1 MQHENNLQKYLDQ
14 IHWSNKMNKKAFFTL
29 FVLLITSFTFAQNKI
44 ISVDAKANI
53 SLLNGSISEYVFDPA
68 SHNTDDV
75 LSRLDWDVKNVPIV
89 SASVD
94 LTLFKYAYFNLGAGF
109 GFPST
114 PSGNM
119 QDYDW
124 LNCIPKNGGFG
135 LPKQYGTELTN
146 YSIHDNFLN
155 SYRNIFVKIGY
166 NFYLP
171 LKITITPFVAYNYE
185 YLGFDSFDGY
195 EECKLDYYNYREK
208 EELSGIVISYFQE
221 TNAFLVGIK
230 LISPVLFNLKIDG
243 EFLISPYTSN
253 INTLDKHHLRQTHFI
268 DLMPWSYQLQ
278 SSLNLSYSIQ
288 KHHKIFVQGFLQ
300 YIPVSKGND
309 YFRETD
315 ENGNYTSTDWT
326 IDKGCR
332 GGTSRFLW
340 QISLGYCFSI

>member
-14 IHWSNKMNKKAFFTL
+14 IHWSKKMSKKLFLSLFTL
-29 FVLLITSFTFAQNKI
+29 VIVNFIFAENKI

-89 SASVD
+89 SVSVD

-124 LNCIPKNGGFG
+124 LNCIPIKNGGFG

-185 YLGFDSFDGY
+185 YLGFDGFDGY
-195 EECKLDYYNYREK
+195 RKYKK
-208 EELSGIVISYFQE
+208 ENWQKIEFSGNVISYFQE

-253 INTLDKHHLRQTHFI
+253 INALDKHHIRKTHFM

-309 YFRETD
+309 YFRYTD
-315 ENGNYTSTDWT
+315 ENGNYTPTYWT
-326 IDKGCR
+326 IDKSCQ

>member
-1 MQHENNLQKYLDQ
+1 
-14 IHWSNKMNKKAFFTL
+14 MNKKAFITL

-53 SLLNGSISEYVFDPA
+53 SLLNGSISEYVFNPE

-75 LSRLDWDVKNVPIV
+75 WSRLDWDIKNIPIV

-94 LTLFKYAYFNLGAGF
+94 LNLFKYSYFSVGGSF

-124 LNCIPKNGGFG
+124 LNCTQFN
-135 LPKQYGTELTN
+135 LPIEYGTVCTN

-155 SYRNIFVKIGY
+155 SYRNIFVKLGF
-166 NFYLP
+166 NFCLP
-171 LKITITPFVAYNYE
+171 FNITITPFVAYNYE

-195 EECKLDYYNYREK
+195 TEYKQNNWQKKEC
-208 EELSGIVISYFQE
+208 SGSVVSYFQE

-253 INTLDKHHLRQTHFI
+253 INALDKHKQPKKRIHYI

-288 KHHKIFVQGFLQ
+288 KHHKVFAQGFIQ
-300 YIPVSKGND
+300 YVPVTKGND
-309 YFRETD
+309 YFRKTD
-315 ENGNYTSTDWT
+315 DNGNYTPTNWT
-326 IDKGCR
+326 IDKGIK

-340 QISLGYCFSI
+340 KISLGYCFSL

>member
-14 IHWSNKMNKKAFFTL
+14 IHWSKKMSKKLFLSLFTL
-29 FVLLITSFTFAQNKI
+29 VIVNFIIAENKI

-53 SLLNGSISEYVFDPA
+53 SLLNGSISEYVFTPA

-89 SASVD
+89 SVSVD

-124 LNCIPKNGGFG
+124 LN
-135 LPKQYGTELTN
+135 YDTELTN

-185 YLGFDSFDGY
+185 YLGFDGFDGY
-195 EECKLDYYNYREK
+195 TEYKQDNWQKKEC
-208 EELSGIVISYFQE
+208 SGSVVSYFQE

-253 INTLDKHHLRQTHFI
+253 INALDKHHIRKTHFM

-315 ENGNYTSTDWT
+315 ENGNYTPTYWT
-326 IDKGCR
+326 IDKSAQ

>member
-1 MQHENNLQKYLDQ
+1 
-14 IHWSNKMNKKAFFTL
+14 MNKKAFITL
-29 FVLLITSFTFAQNKI
+29 FVLLISSFTFAQNKI

-53 SLLNGSISEYVFDPA
+53 SLLNGSISEYAFDSA

-89 SASVD
+89 SASID

-124 LNCIPKNGGFG
+124 TYCFEFDFPEE
-135 LPKQYGTELTN
+135 YGTKLTY
-146 YSIHDNFLN
+146 YSIQDNFLN

-195 EECKLDYYNYREK
+195 SAFKEDDTWQKD

-221 TNAFLVGIK
+221 TNAFLVGVK

-253 INTLDKHHLRQTHFI
+253 INALDKHHIRKTHFM

-309 YFRETD
+309 YIRETD
-315 ENGNYTSTDWT
+315 ENGNYTSTNWT
-326 IDKGCR
+326 IIKSVQ

>member
-1 MQHENNLQKYLDQ
+1 
-14 IHWSNKMNKKAFFTL
+14 MNKKSFFTL

-114 PSGNM
+114 PSGNI

-124 LNCIPKNGGFG
+124 LN
-135 LPKQYGTELTN
+135 YDTELTN

-195 EECKLDYYNYREK
+195 TEYKEDNWQKKEC
-208 EELSGIVISYFQE
+208 SGSVVSYFQE

-253 INTLDKHHLRQTHFI
+253 INALDKHKHPKKRIHYI

-309 YFRETD
+309 YFRKTD
-315 ENGNYTSTDWT
+315 ENGNYAPTYWT
-326 IDKGCR
+326 IDKSCQ

>member
-1 MQHENNLQKYLDQ
+1 
-14 IHWSNKMNKKAFFTL
+14 MNKKAFFTL

-124 LNCIPKNGGFG
+124 LYCYEFG
-135 LPKQYGTELTN
+135 LPEQYGTELTN

-195 EECKLDYYNYREK
+195 TAFKEDDTWQKD

-253 INTLDKHHLRQTHFI
+253 INALDKHHLRQLHFM

-309 YFRETD
+309 YFRYTD
-315 ENGNYTSTDWT
+315 ENGNYTPTYWT
-326 IDKGCR
+326 IDKSCQ

>member
-1 MQHENNLQKYLDQ
+1 
-14 IHWSNKMNKKAFFTL
+14 MNKKAFFTL

-53 SLLNGSISEYVFDPA
+53 SLLNGSISEYVFTPA

-89 SASVD
+89 SASID

-114 PSGNM
+114 SSGNM

-124 LNCIPKNGGFG
+124 LN
-135 LPKQYGTELTN
+135 GTELTN

-166 NFYLP
+166 NFCLP

-185 YLGFDSFDGY
+185 YLGFDGFDGY
-195 EECKLDYYNYREK
+195 RKYKK
-208 EELSGIVISYFQE
+208 ENWQKIELSGLVISYFQE
-221 TNAFLVGIK
+221 TNAFLVGVK

-243 EFLISPYTSN
+243 EFLISPYTTN
-253 INTLDKHHLRQTHFI
+253 INALDKHYMRQLHYI

-309 YFRETD
+309 YIRETD

-326 IDKGCR
+326 IVKSCQ

>member
-1 MQHENNLQKYLDQ
+1 
-14 IHWSNKMNKKAFFTL
+14 MNKKAFITL
-29 FVLLITSFTFAQNKI
+29 FILLITSFTFAQNKI

-195 EECKLDYYNYREK
+195 RKYKK
-208 EELSGIVISYFQE
+208 ENWQKIEFSGNVISYFQE

-253 INTLDKHHLRQTHFI
+253 INALDKHHIRKRHFM

-309 YFRETD
+309 YIRETD

-326 IDKGCR
+326 IYENCQS
-332 GGTSRFLW
+332 GTSRFLW

>member
-1 MQHENNLQKYLDQ
+1 
-14 IHWSNKMNKKAFFTL
+14 MNKKSFFTL

-94 LTLFKYAYFNLGAGF
+94 LTLFKYAYFNLGASF

-124 LNCIPKNGGFG
+124 LNCIPIKNGGFG

-185 YLGFDSFDGY
+185 YLGFDGFDGY
-195 EECKLDYYNYREK
+195 RKYKK
-208 EELSGIVISYFQE
+208 ENWQKIEFSGNVISYFQE

-253 INTLDKHHLRQTHFI
+253 INALDKHHIRKTHFM

-309 YFRETD
+309 YFRYTD
-315 ENGNYTSTDWT
+315 ENGNYTPTNWT
-326 IDKGCR
+326 IDKSCQ

>member
-1 MQHENNLQKYLDQ
+1 
-14 IHWSNKMNKKAFFTL
+14 MNKKAFFTL

-53 SLLNGSISEYVFDPA
+53 SLLNGSISRYVFDPD

-124 LNCIPKNGGFG
+124 LN
-135 LPKQYGTELTN
+135 GTELTN

-185 YLGFDSFDGY
+185 YLGFDGLDGY
-195 EECKLDYYNYREK
+195 WECKILDFYKKVEF
-208 EELSGIVISYFQE
+208 SGSVISYFQE

-253 INTLDKHHLRQTHFI
+253 INALDKHHSTKSHYM

-315 ENGNYTSTDWT
+315 ENGNYTPTYWT
-326 IDKGCR
+326 IDKSCQ

>member
-1 MQHENNLQKYLDQ
+1 M
-14 IHWSNKMNKKAFFTL
+14 SKKLFLSLFTL
-29 FVLLITSFTFAQNKI
+29 VIVNFIFAENKI

-89 SASVD
+89 SVSVD

-124 LNCIPKNGGFG
+124 LNCSYFGF
-135 LPKQYGTELTN
+135 PEQYGTELTN

-185 YLGFDSFDGY
+185 YLGFDGFDGY
-195 EECKLDYYNYREK
+195 RKYKK
-208 EELSGIVISYFQE
+208 ENWQKIEFSGNVISYFQE

-253 INTLDKHHLRQTHFI
+253 INALDKHHIRKTHFM

-309 YFRETD
+309 YFRYTD
-315 ENGNYTSTDWT
+315 ENGNYTPTYWT
-326 IDKGCR
+326 IDKSCQ

>member
-53 SLLNGSISEYVFDPA
+53 SLLNGSISEYVFTPA

-124 LNCIPKNGGFG
+124 LN
-135 LPKQYGTELTN
+135 YDTELTN

-185 YLGFDSFDGY
+185 YLGFDGLDGY
-195 EECKLDYYNYREK
+195 WECKILDFYKKVEF
-208 EELSGIVISYFQE
+208 SGSVISYFQE

-253 INTLDKHHLRQTHFI
+253 INALDKHHIRKTHFM

-309 YFRETD
+309 YFRYTD
-315 ENGNYTSTDWT
+315 ENGNYTPTTWT
-326 IDKGCR
+326 IVKNVQ

>member
-1 MQHENNLQKYLDQ
+1 
-14 IHWSNKMNKKAFFTL
+14 MNKKAFFTL

-124 LNCIPKNGGFG
+124 TYCFEFDFPEE
-135 LPKQYGTELTN
+135 YGTKLTY
-146 YSIHDNFLN
+146 YSIQDNFLN

-195 EECKLDYYNYREK
+195 TAFKEDDTWQKD

-253 INTLDKHHLRQTHFI
+253 INALDKHHIRKTHFM

-309 YFRETD
+309 YFRYTD
-315 ENGNYTSTDWT
+315 ENGNYTPTNWT
-326 IDKGCR
+326 IDKSCQ

>member
-1 MQHENNLQKYLDQ
+1 
-14 IHWSNKMNKKAFFTL
+14 MNKKAFFTL

-124 LNCIPKNGGFG
+124 LN
-135 LPKQYGTELTN
+135 YDTELTN

-195 EECKLDYYNYREK
+195 RKYKK
-208 EELSGIVISYFQE
+208 ENWQKIEFSGNVISYFQE

-253 INTLDKHHLRQTHFI
+253 INALDKHHIRKTHFM

-309 YFRETD
+309 YFRYTD
-315 ENGNYTSTDWT
+315 ENGNYTPTNWT
-326 IDKGCR
+326 IDKSCQ

>member
-1 MQHENNLQKYLDQ
+1 
-14 IHWSNKMNKKAFFTL
+14 MNKKAFFTL

-53 SLLNGSISEYVFDPA
+53 SLLNGSISEYVFTPA

-124 LNCIPKNGGFG
+124 LN
-135 LPKQYGTELTN
+135 GTELTN

-166 NFYLP
+166 NFCLP

-185 YLGFDSFDGY
+185 YLGFDGLDGY
-195 EECKLDYYNYREK
+195 WECKILDFYKKVEF
-208 EELSGIVISYFQE
+208 SGSVISYFQE
-221 TNAFLVGIK
+221 TNAFLVGVK

-309 YFRETD
+309 YFRYTD
-315 ENGNYTSTDWT
+315 ENGNYTPTNWT
-326 IDKGCR
+326 INKSIQ

>member
-1 MQHENNLQKYLDQ
+1 
-14 IHWSNKMNKKAFFTL
+14 MNKKAFFTL

-124 LNCIPKNGGFG
+124 FNCIPIKTGGFG

-185 YLGFDSFDGY
+185 YLGFDGLDGY
-195 EECKLDYYNYREK
+195 WECKILDFYKKVEF
-208 EELSGIVISYFQE
+208 SGSVISYFQE

-253 INTLDKHHLRQTHFI
+253 INALDKHHLRQLHFM

-309 YFRETD
+309 HFRETD
-315 ENGNYTSTDWT
+315 ENGNYTSTNWT
-326 IDKGCR
+326 IIKSVQ

>member
-1 MQHENNLQKYLDQ
+1 MQHENNLQKYLAQ

-89 SASVD
+89 SASID

-124 LNCIPKNGGFG
+124 LN
-135 LPKQYGTELTN
+135 GTELTN

-155 SYRNIFVKIGY
+155 SYRNFFVKFGF
-166 NFYLP
+166 NCYLP
-171 LKITITPFVAYNYE
+171 LNITVTPFVAYNYE
-185 YLGFDSFDGY
+185 YLGFDGFDGY
-195 EECKLDYYNYREK
+195 RKYKK
-208 EELSGIVISYFQE
+208 ENWQKIEFSGNVISYFQE

-230 LISPVLFNLKIDG
+230 LISPVLFNFKIDG
-243 EFLISPYTSN
+243 EFLISPYATN
-253 INTLDKHHLRQTHFI
+253 INSLDKHYMRQIHFI
-268 DLMPWSYQLQ
+268 DLMPRSYQLQ
-278 SSLNLSYSIQ
+278 SNLNLSYSIH
-288 KHHKIFVQGFLQ
+288 KHHKVFVQGFLQ

-309 YFRETD
+309 FFRDTD

-326 IDKGCR
+326 IVKSCQ

>member
-1 MQHENNLQKYLDQ
+1 
-14 IHWSNKMNKKAFFTL
+14 MNKKASFTL

-53 SLLNGSISEYVFDPA
+53 SLLNGSISEYVFAPA

-124 LNCIPKNGGFG
+124 LNCIPIKNGGFG

-185 YLGFDSFDGY
+185 YLGFDGFDGY
-195 EECKLDYYNYREK
+195 RKYKK
-208 EELSGIVISYFQE
+208 ENWQKIEFSGNVISYFQE

-253 INTLDKHHLRQTHFI
+253 INALDKHHIRKTHFM

-309 YFRETD
+309 YFRYTD
-315 ENGNYTSTDWT
+315 ENGNYTPTYWT
-326 IDKGCR
+326 IDKSCQ

>member
-1 MQHENNLQKYLDQ
+1 M
-14 IHWSNKMNKKAFFTL
+14 SKKLFLSLFTL
-29 FVLLITSFTFAQNKI
+29 VIVNFIFAENKI

-89 SASVD
+89 SVSVD

-114 PSGNM
+114 PSGNI

-124 LNCIPKNGGFG
+124 LNCIPIKNGGFG

-185 YLGFDSFDGY
+185 YLGFDGFDGY
-195 EECKLDYYNYREK
+195 RKYKK
-208 EELSGIVISYFQE
+208 ENWQKIEFSGNVISYFQE

-253 INTLDKHHLRQTHFI
+253 INALDKHHIRKTHFM

-309 YFRETD
+309 YFRYTD
-315 ENGNYTSTDWT
+315 ENGNYTPTYWT
-326 IDKGCR
+326 IDKSCQ

>member
-124 LNCIPKNGGFG
+124 LN
-135 LPKQYGTELTN
+135 GTELTN

-185 YLGFDSFDGY
+185 YLGFDGFDGY
-195 EECKLDYYNYREK
+195 RKYKK
-208 EELSGIVISYFQE
+208 ENWQKIEFSGNVISYFQE

-253 INTLDKHHLRQTHFI
+253 INALDKHHLRQLHFM

-278 SSLNLSYSIQ
+278 SSLNLSYSIH
-288 KHHKIFVQGFLQ
+288 KHHKVFVQGFLQ

-315 ENGNYTSTDWT
+315 ENGNYTPTYWT
-326 IDKGCR
+326 LDKSCQ

>member
-1 MQHENNLQKYLDQ
+1 
-14 IHWSNKMNKKAFFTL
+14 MNKKAFFTL

-221 TNAFLVGIK
+221 TNAFLVGVK

-253 INTLDKHHLRQTHFI
+253 INTLDKHHLRQTHFLA
-268 DLMPWSYQLQ
+268 LMPWSYQLQ

-309 YFRETD
+309 YLRKTD

>member
-1 MQHENNLQKYLDQ
+1 
-14 IHWSNKMNKKAFFTL
+14 MNKKAFFTL

-124 LNCIPKNGGFG
+124 LHCYEFG
-135 LPKQYGTELTN
+135 LPEQYGTELTC

-185 YLGFDSFDGY
+185 YLGFDGFDGY
-195 EECKLDYYNYREK
+195 RKYKK
-208 EELSGIVISYFQE
+208 ENWQKIEFSGNVISYFQE

-253 INTLDKHHLRQTHFI
+253 INALDKHHIRKTHFM

-309 YFRETD
+309 YFRYTD

-326 IDKGCR
+326 IVKSCQ

>member
-1 MQHENNLQKYLDQ
+1 
-14 IHWSNKMNKKAFFTL
+14 MNKKVFFTL

-124 LNCIPKNGGFG
+124 LN
-135 LPKQYGTELTN
+135 YDTELTN

-185 YLGFDSFDGY
+185 YLGFDGLDGY
-195 EECKLDYYNYREK
+195 WECKILDFYKKVEF
-208 EELSGIVISYFQE
+208 SGSVISYFQE

-253 INTLDKHHLRQTHFI
+253 INALDKHHLRQLHFM

-309 YFRETD
+309 FFRETD

-326 IDKGCR
+326 IFESSQS
-332 GGTSRFLW
+332 GTSRFLW

>member
-1 MQHENNLQKYLDQ
+1 
-14 IHWSNKMNKKAFFTL
+14 MNKKAFFTL

-195 EECKLDYYNYREK
+195 SAFKEDDTWQKD

-221 TNAFLVGIK
+221 TNAFLVGVK

-243 EFLISPYTSN
+243 EFLISPYTTN
-253 INTLDKHHLRQTHFI
+253 INALDKHYMRQLHYI

-309 YFRETD
+309 YFRYTD
-315 ENGNYTSTDWT
+315 ENGNYTPTYWT
-326 IDKGCR
+326 IDKSCQ

>member
-1 MQHENNLQKYLDQ
+1 M
-14 IHWSNKMNKKAFFTL
+14 SKKLFLSLFTL
-29 FVLLITSFTFAQNKI
+29 VIVNFIFAENKI
-44 ISVDAKANI
+44 VSVDAKANI

-89 SASVD
+89 SVSVD

-114 PSGNM
+114 PSGNI

-124 LNCIPKNGGFG
+124 LNCSDFGF
-135 LPKQYGTELTN
+135 PEQYGTELTN

-155 SYRNIFVKIGY
+155 SYRNFFVKFGF
-166 NFYLP
+166 NCYLP
-171 LKITITPFVAYNYE
+171 LNITVTSFVAYNYE

-195 EECKLDYYNYREK
+195 TAYKVDNWQK
-208 EELSGIVISYFQE
+208 DEELSGSVASYFQE

-230 LISPVLFNLKIDG
+230 LISPVLFNFKIDG
-243 EFLISPYTSN
+243 EFLISPYATN
-253 INTLDKHHLRQTHFI
+253 INALDKHYMRQIHFI
-268 DLMPWSYQLQ
+268 DLMPRSYQLQ
-278 SSLNLSYSIQ
+278 SSLNLSYSIH
-288 KHHKIFVQGFLQ
+288 KHHKVFVQGFLQ

-309 YFRETD
+309 YIRETD
-315 ENGNYTSTDWT
+315 ENGNYTSTNWT
-326 IDKGCR
+326 IVKNVQ

>member
-1 MQHENNLQKYLDQ
+1 
-14 IHWSNKMNKKAFFTL
+14 MNKKASFTL

-53 SLLNGSISEYVFDPA
+53 SLLNGSISEYVFTPA

-94 LTLFKYAYFNLGAGF
+94 LTLFKYAFFSTGISL

-124 LNCIPKNGGFG
+124 LYCFQFDFPE
-135 LPKQYGTELTN
+135 QYGTVLTC
-146 YSIHDNFLN
+146 YSIQDNFLN

-185 YLGFDSFDGY
+185 YLGFDGFDGY
-195 EECKLDYYNYREK
+195 WEDKFDATWVKGEF
-208 EELSGIVISYFQE
+208 SGNVISYFQE

-253 INTLDKHHLRQTHFI
+253 INALDKHHIRKRHFM

-309 YFRETD
+309 YIRYTD
-315 ENGNYTSTDWT
+315 ENGNYTSTNWT
-326 IDKGCR
+326 IFESSQS
-332 GGTSRFLW
+332 GTSRFLW

>member
-1 MQHENNLQKYLDQ
+1 MQHENNLQKYLDL

-53 SLLNGSISEYVFDPA
+53 SLLNGSISRYVFDPD

-124 LNCIPKNGGFG
+124 TYCFEFDFPEE
-135 LPKQYGTELTN
+135 YGTNLTY
-146 YSIHDNFLN
+146 YSIQDNFLN

-166 NFYLP
+166 NFCLP

-185 YLGFDSFDGY
+185 YLGFDGFDGY
-195 EECKLDYYNYREK
+195 RKYKK
-208 EELSGIVISYFQE
+208 ENWQKIEFSGNVISYFQE

-253 INTLDKHHLRQTHFI
+253 INALDKHHIRKTHFM

-309 YFRETD
+309 HFRETD

-326 IDKGCR
+326 IFETSQS
-332 GGTSRFLW
+332 GTSRFLW

>member
-1 MQHENNLQKYLDQ
+1 M
-14 IHWSNKMNKKAFFTL
+14 SKKLFLSLFTL
-29 FVLLITSFTFAQNKI
+29 VIVNFIFAENKI

-89 SASVD
+89 SVSVD

-166 NFYLP
+166 NFCLP

-195 EECKLDYYNYREK
+195 TEYKQYNWQKKEC
-208 EELSGIVISYFQE
+208 SGSVVSYFQE

-230 LISPVLFNLKIDG
+230 LISPVLFNFKIDG
-243 EFLISPYTSN
+243 EFLISPYATN
-253 INTLDKHHLRQTHFI
+253 INALDKHKHPEKRIHYI

-278 SSLNLSYSIQ
+278 SNLNISYSIH
-288 KHHKIFVQGFLQ
+288 KHHKVFVQGFLQ

-309 YFRETD
+309 YIRETD
-315 ENGNYTSTDWT
+315 ENGNYTSTNWT
-326 IDKGCR
+326 IIKSVQ

>member
-1 MQHENNLQKYLDQ
+1 
-14 IHWSNKMNKKAFFTL
+14 MNKKAFFTL

-124 LNCIPKNGGFG
+124 TYCFEFDFPEE
-135 LPKQYGTELTN
+135 YGTKLTY
-146 YSIHDNFLN
+146 YSIQDNFLN

-185 YLGFDSFDGY
+185 YLGFDGFDGY
-195 EECKLDYYNYREK
+195 RKYKK
-208 EELSGIVISYFQE
+208 ENWQKIEFSGNVISYFQE

-253 INTLDKHHLRQTHFI
+253 INALDKHHIRKTHFM

-309 YFRETD
+309 YIRETD
-315 ENGNYTSTDWT
+315 ENGNYTSTNWT
-326 IDKGCR
+326 IIKSVQ

>member
-1 MQHENNLQKYLDQ
+1 
-14 IHWSNKMNKKAFFTL
+14 MNKKSFFTL

-53 SLLNGSISEYVFDPA
+53 SLLNGSISEYVFTPA

-114 PSGNM
+114 PSGNI

-124 LNCIPKNGGFG
+124 LN
-135 LPKQYGTELTN
+135 YDTELTN

-195 EECKLDYYNYREK
+195 WEHNLLSTWVKGAF
-208 EELSGIVISYFQE
+208 SGIVISYFQE

-253 INTLDKHHLRQTHFI
+253 INALDKHHIRKTHFM

-309 YFRETD
+309 YFRYTD
-315 ENGNYTSTDWT
+315 ENGNYTPTNWT
-326 IDKGCR
+326 IDKSCQ

>member
-1 MQHENNLQKYLDQ
+1 
-14 IHWSNKMNKKAFFTL
+14 MNKKAFFTL

-185 YLGFDSFDGY
+185 YLGFDGFDGY
-195 EECKLDYYNYREK
+195 RKYKK
-208 EELSGIVISYFQE
+208 ENWQKIEFSGNVISYFQE

-253 INTLDKHHLRQTHFI
+253 INALDKHHIRKTHFM

-300 YIPVSKGND
+300 YIPVSKGN
-309 YFRETD
+309 YYSRKTD
-315 ENGNYTSTDWT
+315 KNGNYTSTDWT
-326 IDKGCR
+326 IESSQC
-332 GGTSRFLW
+332 GTSRFLW

>member
-1 MQHENNLQKYLDQ
+1 MSKNLFL
-14 IHWSNKMNKKAFFTL
+14 SLFTL
-29 FVLLITSFTFAQNKI
+29 VIVNFIFAENKI

-89 SASVD
+89 SVSVD

-124 LNCIPKNGGFG
+124 LNCIPIKNGGFG

-185 YLGFDSFDGY
+185 YLGFDGFDGY
-195 EECKLDYYNYREK
+195 RKYKK
-208 EELSGIVISYFQE
+208 ENWQKIEFSGNVISYFQE

-253 INTLDKHHLRQTHFI
+253 INALDKHHIRKTHFM

-309 YFRETD
+309 YFRYTD
-315 ENGNYTSTDWT
+315 ENGNYTPTYWT
-326 IDKGCR
+326 IDKSCQ

>member
-1 MQHENNLQKYLDQ
+1 
-14 IHWSNKMNKKAFFTL
+14 MNKKASFTL

-53 SLLNGSISEYVFDPA
+53 SLLNGSISEYVFTPA

-114 PSGNM
+114 PSGNI

-124 LNCIPKNGGFG
+124 LN
-135 LPKQYGTELTN
+135 YDTELTN

-166 NFYLP
+166 NFCLP

-195 EECKLDYYNYREK
+195 TEYKQDNWQKKEC
-208 EELSGIVISYFQE
+208 SGSVVSYFQE

-253 INTLDKHHLRQTHFI
+253 INALDKHHIRKRHFM

-309 YFRETD
+309 YIRETD
-315 ENGNYTSTDWT
+315 ENGNYTSTNWT
-326 IDKGCR
+326 IIESVQ

>member
-14 IHWSNKMNKKAFFTL
+14 IHWSKKMSKKLFLSLFTL
-29 FVLLITSFTFAQNKI
+29 VIVNFIFAENKI

-89 SASVD
+89 SVSVD

-114 PSGNM
+114 PSGNI

-124 LNCIPKNGGFG
+124 LN
-135 LPKQYGTELTN
+135 YDTELTN

-155 SYRNIFVKIGY
+155 SYRNFFVKFGF
-166 NFYLP
+166 NCYLP
-171 LKITITPFVAYNYE
+171 LNITVTPFVAYNYE

-195 EECKLDYYNYREK
+195 TEYKQDNWQKKEC
-208 EELSGIVISYFQE
+208 SGSVVSYFQE

-230 LISPVLFNLKIDG
+230 LISPVLFNFKIDG
-243 EFLISPYTSN
+243 EFLISPYATN
-253 INTLDKHHLRQTHFI
+253 INSLDKHYMRQIHFI
-268 DLMPWSYQLQ
+268 DLMPRSYQLQ
-278 SSLNLSYSIQ
+278 SNLNLSYSIH
-288 KHHKIFVQGFLQ
+288 KHHKVFVQGFLQ

-309 YFRETD
+309 YIRETD
-315 ENGNYTSTDWT
+315 ENGNYTSTNWT
-326 IDKGCR
+326 IVKNVQ